1 MGLTI
6 KGSGIHKLKLI
17 IIIPLINNMESIQF
31 TNYIVAIILAQTI
44 IKKKLRVCS
53 NKNDIG

>member
-1 MGLTI
+1 
-6 KGSGIHKLKLI
+6 
-17 IIIPLINNMESIQF
+17 MESIQF